1 MNAKELTLVGN
12 TNDLLNI
19 SENGEMKMT
28 RLFNVDE
35 NNELN
40 VTSVSLELW
49 SDDKTKEHT
58 IFNQFLDK
66 KIEITIKI
74 IE

>member
-35 NNELN
+35 NNDLN

-49 SDDKTKEHT
+49 SDDKTKEHK